1 MIFSGSLAQ
10 FCVRDKHLANVWRL
24 LAAWHI
30 SMSERFLGKKEKKN
44 KNKKDEEEENP
55 PSWNTFPECLSLLK
69 TDKAWTEQMFPP
81 KSRCGDVT
89 FPGRKCGGVYY

>member
-1 MIFSGSLAQ
+1 MFGD
-10 FCVRDKHLANVWRL
+10 CWL
-24 LAAWHI
+24 LGTYQCQKDFWAK
-30 SMSERFLGKKEKKN
+30 RKKN